1 MRTILTRDRPQCG
14 SLLGLLIVLAISNCA
29 LDESTAPASSTALTS
44 TPPTVALSADW
55 LNGSVT
61 WLDLGQLIT
70 PGGTLDGAL
79 IAKVNITTEGQQG
92 PLQLVPTADG
102 RRAVVLLSSGVMAFV
117 GARLGIDT
125 ESLPATGAA
134 VVIMDL
140 KTREILAKFPVQDT
154 PIMAAIDP
162 DSDRVFVSLL
172 GGAATNGSI
181 RVYDLEMLAEVDR
194 AEIAPFVEGLALN
207 SSGTRGAVIGA
218 TTGLYLFDPNNLAGS
233 LSQTPLKLAD
243 DSSGVAFIAG
253 TDRLVVANSR
263 NPSNYVVIDAS
274 NLATPVVLDEGD
286 AVDEVPFMVSAVPGR
301 EEVVLPMA
309 GDNWLRLIHLNVSQ
323 TPADIIHDI
332 RVPDILT
339 FPQAI
344 TVSPSGRYAFVGA
357 ATSKE
362 LLILDLMTGQVMRH
376 AWFDDLGPTMLAV
389 LP

>member
-1 MRTILTRDRPQCG
+1 M
-14 SLLGLLIVLAISNCA
+14 
-29 LDESTAPASSTALTS
+29 
-44 TPPTVALSADW
+44 
-55 LNGSVT
+55 
-61 WLDLGQLIT
+61 
-70 PGGTLDGAL
+70 
-79 IAKVNITTEGQQG
+79 
-92 PLQLVPTADG
+92 
-102 RRAVVLLSSGVMAFV
+102 
-117 GARLGIDT
+117 
-125 ESLPATGAA
+125 
-134 VVIMDL
+134 
-140 KTREILAKFPVQDT
+140 
-154 PIMAAIDP
+154 
-162 DSDRVFVSLL
+162 
-172 GGAATNGSI
+172 
-181 RVYDLEMLAEVDR
+181 
-194 AEIAPFVEGLALN
+194 ALN
-207 SSGTRGAVIGA
+207 SSGTRGAVISA

-323 TPADIIHDI
+323 TPADIIHDV

-344 TVSPSGRYAFVGA
+344 TVSPGGRYAFVGA
-357 ATSKE
+357 AASKE

>member
-1 MRTILTRDRPQCG
+1 MRTILTSDRPQCG

-29 LDESTAPASSTALTS
+29 LDESTAPASSTALTP

-70 PGGTLDGAL
+70 PGGTLDRAL
-79 IAKVNITTEGQQG
+79 ITKVNITTEGQQG

-125 ESLPATGAA
+125 ESLPTTGAA

-140 KTREILAKFPVQDT
+140 ETREILAKFPVQDT

-357 ATSKE
+357 AASKE

-376 AWFDDLGPTMLAV
+376 AWFDNLGPTMLAV